1 MAELRHLRAYAA
13 KMRDHVESG
22 TDLEVDVRFIDMLAD
37 RQSRILDV
45 GCGIGNAVNGLRT
58 RGHDAYGVDPSSDV
72 LEVAADLYN
81 PSWFRD
87 LSASDISPT
96 TLDEHALPR
105 SYDLI
110 LMSGN
115 VPAFLPDLES
125 SFARVLEI
133 LRPGGILVVGTS
145 TQARG
150 GPRDQ
155 ESAYAAAGLR
165 LQHRFG
171 DWHLGDFGADS
182 PWSVTVF
189 SRPGIGPKPDSPD
202 GKFILTAEE

>member
-1 MAELRHLRAYAA
+1 MAELRHLHVYAA

-37 RQSRILDV
+37 RHSRILDV
-45 GCGIGNAVNGLRT
+45 GCGIGNAVNGLRI

-96 TLDEHALPR
+96 ALDEHALPP

-115 VPAFLPDLES
+115 VPAFLPALES
-125 SFARVLEI
+125 SFMRVLEI
-133 LRPGGILVVGTS
+133 LRPGGIFVVGTS

-155 ESAYAAAGLR
+155 ESAYVAAGLR
-165 LQHRFG
+165 LQHRFS
-171 DWHLGDFGADS
+171 DWHLGEFAPDS
-182 PWSVTVF
+182 PWSVSVF
-189 SRPGIGPKPDSPD
+189 SRPGTGPKPDSPD
-202 GKFILTAEE
+202 GMFILTAKE